1 MVVVVM
7 RLTVC
12 APVRES
18 RPSQDVC
25 ALKRARGG
33 LPAPARVEIG
43 VRRQVATLQAATLT
57 FFASDSPST
66 GTLNGALAA
75 AAGTGTVI
83 SSTPFLNVAFTS
95 L

>member
-1 MVVVVM
+1 M
-7 RLTVC
+7 RLAACARVC
-12 APVRES
+12 ANRGPPRMYT
-18 RPSQDVC
+18 PI
-25 ALKRARGG
+25 KRARGE

-57 FFASDSPST
+57 FFASGSPST
-66 GTLNGALAA
+66 GTLYGAFAA